1 MRDPN
6 RPTDL
11 SKLQKRID
19 EARERGEAAER
30 PNPQKRA
37 ASKSY
42 GMAIR
47 LAMEM
52 VAAIAVSVGLGLWLD
67 SLLGVAPLFMIILLV
82 MGMAAGVMNVYRAV
96 SGFTHGDL
104 LNKKKQD
111 KGNDDNTA

>member
-1 MRDPN
+1 MGDRK

-11 SKLQKRID
+11 SRLQRRID
-19 EARERGEAAER
+19 EARERGETAER
-30 PNPQKRA
+30 PDTSKRA
-37 ASKSY
+37 AGKSY

-52 VAAIAVSVGLGLWLD
+52 VAAIVVPVGLGLWLD

-82 MGMAAGVMNVYRAV
+82 MGMAAGVLNVYRAV

-111 KGNDDNTA
+111 KGNDNTA